1 MTDLTVEFSR
11 LCEAKGS
18 PPIPPN
24 RYLAVDRADE
34 FLKEAHRINSHISSL
49 LKYLHSIRPSYLS
62 ITAAPRHTT
71 NTSISPGTST
81 TTPLTRQP
89 TDPKSKPL
97 SDSDRDNVDSET
109 TLLLHGL
116 SSSISTLSS
125 AESLRRDTQAGVLR
139 KKYGHGGAAARL
151 LWKWAGGDALSSS
164 TGDADGEGEGDT
176 GKTDEQIRDE
186 ALEKTTKAVRENV
199 LWFLRRGLEDAV
211 KVQREM
217 VERRIE
223 RVREKEK
230 SVLYKAAGG
239 AGAGRSRGLSSAGP
253 SSNRDQ
259 NQKLDAGEAAFYD
272 RPCSTMD
279 EAEVK
284 AIEAELSPEQLQLFA
299 EENDSMVKYYEDT
312 LSKVQN
318 AEKSL
323 LEISSLQQT
332 LVSHLSTQEDFI
344 SQLAT
349 DVTTTQTNIGQ
360 GNKELKRATEQRSL
374 AQAVFWGSV
383 GLCTWL
389 VIWDL
394 VF

>member
-71 NTSISPGTST
+71 SASISTST
-81 TTPLTRQP
+81 PTRQP

-97 SDSDRDNVDSET
+97 SDSDRDNVDSST
-109 TLLLHGL
+109 TLLLHDL

-125 AESLRRDTQAGVLR
+125 AETLRQDTQAGVLR

-164 TGDADGEGEGDT
+164 TGVDGDGEGESEE

-230 SVLYKAAGG
+230 SVLYKAASGG
-239 AGAGRSRGLSSAGP
+239 GGRPRGVSSAGQ
-253 SSNRDQ
+253 SSNSTRNQ
-259 NQKLDAGEAAFYD
+259 NQGFVDSGDAYLYD
-272 RPCSTMD
+272 KPRSTMD
-279 EAEVK
+279 DAEVK

-312 LSKVQN
+312 LSKVQYVFLPSFLP
-318 AEKSL
+318 SL
-323 LEISSLQQT
+323 RSPPTLFHLQR
-332 LVSHLSTQEDFI
+332 D
-344 SQLAT
+344 
-349 DVTTTQTNIGQ
+349 NPKRK
-360 GNKELKRATEQRSL
+360 KETEL
-374 AQAVFWGSV
+374 TYI
-383 GLCTWL
+383 LL
-389 VIWDL
+389 
-394 VF
+394 